1 MAEVAFCHPQSCPTC
16 IASRQEIIVQIGR
29 KIVRR
34 RGLAAER
41 FAVTNLLDIAKAAG
55 DAAIAVGIES
65 VEVDRHSGVAA
76 GIHLGAVEDRLN
88 AAIHD
93 LRRGGAVGVH
103 EEAVLVGFIVTLG
116 IAVTERELI
125 DKLAEASQAGVRV
138 DLIVRGICCLVPG
151 VPGKTDHITVTS
163 IVGEFLEHSRIY
175 AFCNADGPQI
185 GEGPASGPE
194 VYIGSADLMH
204 RNLDRRVEALVR
216 VTAPEQIDELIKYV
230 DLQMADST
238 MSWHMQ
244 PDGTY
249 VLHTKDDE
257 GRPLVD
263 SQEYLIRKHQR
274 RPNSHN

>member
-1 MAEVAFCHPQSCPTC
+1 MC
-16 IASRQEIIVQIGR
+16 IR
-29 KIVRR
+29 
-34 RGLAAER
+34 
-41 FAVTNLLDIAKAAG
+41 
-55 DAAIAVGIES
+55 
-65 VEVDRHSGVAA
+65 
-76 GIHLGAVEDRLN
+76 DRLIDGEI
-88 AAIHD
+88 A
-93 LRRGGAVGVH
+93 RGDRGRII
-103 EEAVLVGFIVTLG
+103 LKTN
-116 IAVTERELI
+116 AVTERELI

-216 VTAPEQIDELIKYV
+216 VTAPEQVDGLIKYV